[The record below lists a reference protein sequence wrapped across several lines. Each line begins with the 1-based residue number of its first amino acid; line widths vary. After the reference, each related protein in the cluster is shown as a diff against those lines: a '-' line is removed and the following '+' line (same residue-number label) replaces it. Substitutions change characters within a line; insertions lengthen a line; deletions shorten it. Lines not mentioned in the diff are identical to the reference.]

1 MIIDLLEVIMSSYFE
16 LLGVERKYNIDLN
29 ILDRQYFAMQSKYHP
44 DRVKTNNARQEN
56 LALSIDINK
65 AYSILKD
72 DLARAEYLLLLNNI
86 VLDEITAKQG
96 ISKEQLNIVW
106 SELEL
111 VETTQELTKLE
122 HMLNNK
128 ILEKEKLIESLTTA
142 FQDQNMQNAL
152 DSTIK
157 FKYLKNLINNIQLKI
172 KSCK

>member
-1 MIIDLLEVIMSSYFE
+1 MSSYFE
-16 LLGVERKYNIDLN
+16 LLGVEQKYNIDLN
-29 ILDRQYFAMQSKYHP
+29 ILDRQYFAAQSKYHP
-44 DRVKTNNARQEN
+44 DRAKTNNARQEN
-56 LALSIDINK
+56 LAISIDINK

-86 VLDEITAKQG
+86 VLDEITVRQG

-142 FQDQNMQNAL
+142 FQDQNMQDAL
-152 DSTIK
+152 DITIK

>member
-1 MIIDLLEVIMSSYFE
+1 MAI
-16 LLGVERKYNIDLN
+16 
-29 ILDRQYFAMQSKYHP
+29 
-44 DRVKTNNARQEN
+44 
-56 LALSIDINK
+56 SIEINK

-86 VLDEITAKQG
+86 VLDEITVRQG

-142 FQDQNMQNAL
+142 FQDRNMQDAL
-152 DSTIK
+152 DITIK